1 MMNGSRIFFAIPA
14 NARRTGKPS
23 PSKPLGAVVTER
35 TGRSVTSAP
44 GELMRASVSV
54 SAVTAGMRESFID
67 GQLISCVH
75 NHIGQRSS
83 IRKICRPG
91 L

>member
-1 MMNGSRIFFAIPA
+1 
-14 NARRTGKPS
+14 
-23 PSKPLGAVVTER
+23 VVTER

-44 GELMRASVSV
+44 GVLMRASVSV

-75 NHIGQRSS
+75 NYIGQRRS
-83 IRKICRPG
+83 IRKILLTNWFASTPSDVTKFWRLG
-91 L
+91 SVSSVDNRSFY